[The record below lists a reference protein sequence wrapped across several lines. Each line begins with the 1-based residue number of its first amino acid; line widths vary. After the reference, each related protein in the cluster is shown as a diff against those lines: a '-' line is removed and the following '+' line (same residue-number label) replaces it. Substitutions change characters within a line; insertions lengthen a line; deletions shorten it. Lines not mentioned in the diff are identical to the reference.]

1 MVVWCIHSAPMP
13 APQHGKLVILPARPI
28 FDALNL
34 CNWAFEIRLWKNPL
48 KKILRKAWT
57 FWRISCNIGSL
68 LFGITLSL
76 NTEDFFVS
84 EVTSILAAI
93 WTTHVLEWR
102 IGMKQ
107 SRRKNRSTT
116 LVRCFLRQ
124 QTLRNL
130 CLASKKGKQVPK
142 LKTNPNKICWNLKL
156 EVNKTLD
163 WATKLLLLALAFWVH
178 LFQFRSIV
186 MVCCPGKVPLNVS
199 SA

>member
-1 MVVWCIHSAPMP
+1 MHPFRTHASTPAWQAGDFACQAHFWCLEPLQLGIWN
-13 APQHGKLVILPARPI
+13 PI
-28 FDALNL
+28 VKKSFK
-34 CNWAFEIRLWKNPL
+34 KNPPKGMDFL
-48 KKILRKAWT
+48 ENILQHR
-57 FWRISCNIGSL
+57 FPFCLVSL
-68 LFGITLSL
+68 WVSIITK
-76 NTEDFFVS
+76 DFFVS

-124 QTLRNL
+124 QTLRNR

-142 LKTNPNKICWNLKL
+142 LKTNPHQNLLKL

-163 WATKLLLLALAFWVH
+163 
-178 LFQFRSIV
+178 
-186 MVCCPGKVPLNVS
+186 
-199 SA
+199 